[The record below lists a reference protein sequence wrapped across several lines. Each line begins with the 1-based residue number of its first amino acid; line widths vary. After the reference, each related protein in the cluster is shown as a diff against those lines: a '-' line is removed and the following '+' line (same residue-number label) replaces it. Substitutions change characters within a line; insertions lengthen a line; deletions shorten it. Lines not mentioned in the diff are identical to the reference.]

1 MKRLIIILLALIS
14 TRCTKP
20 DDQEQSVLIS
30 GCGTIFTTQTIY
42 TTATPPVF
50 VGVRYDIN
58 LDAPISGFTKAY
70 FILNDVNNTPVVN
83 QYTNGMNVC
92 NGNIILY

>member
-1 MKRLIIILLALIS
+1 MKKLVILALIS
-14 TRCTKP
+14 IIGCTKP
-20 DDQEQSVLIS
+20 DEQEQSVLIS

-70 FILNDVNNTPVVN
+70 FILNDVNNTPTTN

>member
-1 MKRLIIILLALIS
+1 MKKLVILALIS
-14 TRCTKP
+14 IIGCTKP
-20 DDQEQSVLIS
+20 DEQEQSVLIS

-42 TTATPPVF
+42 TTATPPIF

-70 FILNDVNNTPVVN
+70 FVLNDVNNTLITN